1 MKVQLIRHATLKIN
15 YKDKTFLVDPMFSCK
30 NVLPAVPNSPNEFK
44 NPLVDLPVSIDLILK
59 GVDAVLISHLH
70 RDHFD
75 DKAINSLPKDMPIFC
90 QPEDEEKIRELQ
102 FTQVTSIEKNLLW
115 NCVKISRTR
124 GQHGTGDIG
133 KLMGTV
139 SGFVLEGE
147 GEKSLYLAG
156 DTIWCQDVNEAIL
169 EYDPSVIMLNGG
181 EARFLQG
188 DPITMGPKD
197 ISLVKEACPEAS
209 IVVVHMESWNHC
221 LLTRKQ
227 LNQYIENEE
236 LTNVVVPVDGELLE
250 Y

>member
-15 YKDKTFLVDPMFSCK
+15 YNNKTFLVDPMFSCK
-30 NVLPAVPNSPNEFK
+30 NALAAVANSPNEFK
-44 NPLVDLPVSIDLILK
+44 NPLVDLPVSIDSILK
-59 GVDAVLISHLH
+59 GVDAVLLSHMH

-75 DKAINSLPKDMPIFC
+75 DEAIRKLSRDIPIFC
-90 QPEDEEKIRELQ
+90 QPVDERKIRELQ

-115 NCVKISRTR
+115 NGVKISRTR
-124 GQHGTGDIG
+124 GEHGTGDIG
-133 KLMGTV
+133 KMMGAV
-139 SGFVLEGE
+139 SGFVLEAE
-147 GEKSLYLAG
+147 GEKSVYLAG

-169 EYDPSVIMLNGG
+169 EYYPSVIILNGG

-197 ISLVKEACPEAS
+197 ISLVKEAYSEAS

-227 LNQYIENEE
+227 LNQYIETEE
-236 LTNVVVPVDGELLE
+236 LSNVVVPVDGEILE